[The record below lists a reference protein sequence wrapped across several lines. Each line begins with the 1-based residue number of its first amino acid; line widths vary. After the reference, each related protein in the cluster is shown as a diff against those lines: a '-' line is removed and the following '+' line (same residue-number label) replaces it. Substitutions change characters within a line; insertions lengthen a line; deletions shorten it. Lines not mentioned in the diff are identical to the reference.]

1 MYRVSYLIL
10 WQINMFSSC
19 YQFLAPYLL
28 RPLSQQ
34 GKTYKPLA
42 LVFILTSFLTACGFH
57 LRGDYLLDDELQTL
71 YVSSSDVH
79 GELTRLVKQHLIRNQ
94 VNVLTQKSNKSPELR
109 IISDKLDRRTLSVF
123 HNGQVAE
130 YELIYAVHYQLR
142 FNSKTNKNQLEEPL
156 DFRFELNRDYQDD
169 PNLALA
175 KSREL
180 SLLLSE
186 MRQSAADKILR
197 DMARIKR

>member
-1 MYRVSYLIL
+1 
-10 WQINMFSSC
+10 
-19 YQFLAPYLL
+19 LL
-28 RPLSQQ
+28 T
-34 GKTYKPLA
+34 G
-42 LVFILTSFLTACGFH
+42 CGFH
-57 LRGDYLLDDELQTL
+57 LRGDYLLSDELQTL

-79 GELTRLVKQHLIRNQ
+79 GELTRLLKQHLSRNQ
-94 VNVLTQKSNKSPELR
+94 VKVLKYKNVQTPELR

-123 HNGQVAE
+123 QNGQVAE

-142 FNSKTNKNQLEEPL
+142 FGSKKGEAQEEPQ

-186 MRQSAADKILR
+186 MRKSAADKILR
-197 DMARIKR
+197 DMARIQR